1 MRLELAAALLCL
13 MAGYVQVKASSLPH
27 SGDYYRDLLNPGYVA
42 ASTGSVNTQD
52 VNGDLIIDHQPY
64 PLGKANYRPAHNPK
78 DDPLSEENLIKLAH
92 SRFEAPRTRTAVST
106 ANANKSPQLIDNDYY
121 NPSPK
126 QEHDDLINPLYTN
139 NPATSYQS
147 SFDYY
152 RR

>member
-42 ASTGSVNTQD
+42 ASTGPVNTQD
-52 VNGDLIIDHQPY
+52 VNGDLITDHQPY
-64 PLGKANYRPAHNPK
+64 PLGKANYRPARNPE
-78 DDPLSEENLIKLAH
+78 DDPLSEENLIKLAR
-92 SRFEAPRTRTAVST
+92 SRFEASRIST
-106 ANANKSPQLIDNDYY
+106 AASADNANNSPQLIDDDYY
-121 NPSPK
+121 TPPPK
-126 QEHDDLINPLYTN
+126 QEHGDPINSLYSN
-139 NPATSYQS
+139 YPATSYQS